1 MNWELVKMKILGH
14 SRVIAALSNVRDLP
28 RQINSKAI
36 SQNLRS
42 PILQSLQHLR
52 GTKKD
57 AYSGFRASRMSI
69 NGADAQRKNI
79 FGDKKIVSNFWQ
91 KSSNVSD
98 QKRDALMEKVND
110 FISRLDNVERVV
122 GKLRNDSYKNI
133 KNNILEARV
142 GRQCEA
148 KEVYDSID
156 NNIISARWKIKK
168 ILQENNLS
176 LHYKM
181 SPQKMGLS
189 QNQYD
194 GIKRDINN
202 IRRDFYSSLKFAK
215 IRLDEINKL

>member
-1 MNWELVKMKILGH
+1 MKILGH
-14 SRVIAALSNVRDLP
+14 SRVIAALSNIRDLP

-98 QKRDALMEKVND
+98 QKRDALIEKAND
-110 FISRLDNVERVV
+110 FLRRLDHVENVADRSINATLIKLKNHSRGMRTEQQYEVEDLS
-122 GKLRNDSYKNI
+122 GKINKTIESTRSKI
-133 KNNILEARV
+133 
-142 GRQCEA
+142 Q
-148 KEVYDSID
+148 EVM
-156 NNIISARWKIKK
+156 
-168 ILQENNLS
+168 QENNL
-176 LHYKM
+176 LPYRKATL
-181 SPQKMGLS
+181 QKTGLS
-189 QNQYD
+189 QNKYD
-194 GIKRDINN
+194 EIIRDINN
-202 IRRDFYSSLKFAK
+202 IRKDFQSSINSAK
-215 IRLDEINKL
+215 SRLDELNKV